1 MTHRVGFIGAGGI
14 ASVHLETLD
23 AVIDSGR
30 IGDDGPS
37 CDVELAAIADV
48 DEETARAAADPRG
61 ATAYADGVELVAS
74 EPLDALVIAVP
85 PFAHGEYERVAA
97 DRDLDLFVEKPVALS
112 MADARET
119 AGRLDA
125 GDGLSHVGYVC
136 RYAQI
141 TEYARE
147 LLDGR
152 KIGHI
157 DSTYWVPVP
166 ETEWWR
172 ERRYS
177 GGQIVEQSTHV
188 YDLHRYLA
196 GDVVA
201 ATGSGTDQL
210 LVDTV
215 DFQDATSVTLDHDS
229 GAVSHVSS
237 TCASPTPRFEVRIAA
252 EDAVLELD
260 YMDHS
265 LTGTVD
271 GEPVQFDGDGG
282 WYRREFEAFL
292 RASATN
298 RDERRGG
305 DADAVDIRSD
315 FADAVATLDVTLA
328 AREAAETGDRVRTA
342 VRETTDFSVEET
354 TL

>member
-1 MTHRVGFIGAGGI
+1 MTHKIGFIGAGGI

-23 AVIDSGR
+23 TVIESGR
-30 IGDDGPS
+30 VGRDGTP
-37 CDVELAAIADV
+37 CDIELVAVADI
-48 DEETARAAADPRG
+48 DGETARAAADPRG
-61 ATAYADGVELVAS
+61 ATAYTDGVELVES
-74 EPLDALVIAVP
+74 ESLDALVIAVP

-97 DRDLDLFVEKPVALS
+97 DHDLDLFIEKPVALS

-119 AGRLDA
+119 ARHLD
-125 GDGLSHVGYVC
+125 GSEGLSHVGYVC

-152 KIGHI
+152 RIGHI

-166 ETEWWR
+166 ETDWWR

-177 GGQIVEQSTHV
+177 GGQIIEQSTHV
-188 YDLHRYLA
+188 YDLHRYLTD
-196 GDVVA
+196 DVVT
-201 ATGSGTDQL
+201 ATGSGTDRL
-210 LVDTV
+210 LVDSV
-215 DFQDATSVTLDHDS
+215 DFQDATSVTLDHVS
-229 GAVSHVSS
+229 GAISHVSS
-237 TCASPTPRFEVRIAA
+237 TCASPTARFETRIVA

-260 YMDHS
+260 FMNHS

-271 GEPVQFDGDGG
+271 GESVTFDGDGE

-292 RASATN
+292 RASVAY
-298 RDERRGG
+298 RGERRGT
-305 DADAVDIRSD
+305 DAESVDIRSD
-315 FADAVATLDVTLA
+315 FDDAVATLDLTLT
-328 AREAAETGDRVRTA
+328 AREAAETGERVRTT
-342 VRETTDFSVEET
+342 VETATGVSDAET

>member
-1 MTHRVGFIGAGGI
+1 MTHSVGFIGAGGI
-14 ASVHLETLD
+14 ASIHLETLD
-23 AVIDSGR
+23 AVVESGTV
-30 IGDDGPS
+30 GEDGAP
-37 CDVELAAIADV
+37 CDIELAAIADI
-48 DEETARAAADPRG
+48 DGETARAAAGPRG
-61 ATAYADGVELVAS
+61 ATVYTDGVELIES
-74 EPLDALVIAVP
+74 ESLDALVIAVP
-85 PFAHGEYERVAA
+85 PFAHGEYERAAA
-97 DRDLDLFVEKPVALS
+97 DRDLDLFIEKPVALS
-112 MADARET
+112 MGDARET
-119 AGRLDA
+119 ARHLADSE
-125 GDGLSHVGYVC
+125 GLSHVGYVC
-136 RYAQI
+136 RYARI

-152 KIGHI
+152 RIGHI

-166 ETEWWR
+166 ESDWWR

-201 ATGSGTDQL
+201 ATGSGTDGL
-210 LVDTV
+210 LVGTI

-271 GEPVQFDGDGG
+271 GEPVEYDGDGE

-292 RASATN
+292 RASAT
-298 RDERRGG
+298 DHGERRTN
-305 DADAVDIRSD
+305 DVESVDIRSD
-315 FADAVATLDVTLA
+315 FDDAAATLDATLA
-328 AREAAETGDRVRTA
+328 AREAAETGEKVRTT
-342 VRETTDFSVEET
+342 VETPVDVSNAGT